1 MGSICLSQV
10 PILRCLDLARIET
23 IVLIIP
29 PALEIIF
36 SLGLVIAGW
45 GAGKKRFILAAEGP
59 IYFLLALL
67 DLICHIVPGIRD
79 SIATY
84 KTLDILIGTLLY
96 QSVPGSTADTAPAW
110 TAALSSVPL
119 FLYTTFLYLYKTTEF
134 FPLFP
139 RRFQLIGKVF
149 SLVLIP
155 ILLLTNEFASF
166 IGNTYRLVQFS
177 PFEPPV
183 PAIGNGDASM
193 QSIRD
198 FLNSLGLVLLTVYQ
212 VATFF
217 IVIVHLAAAIVNQRS
232 IEAQAN
238 EDNEAHLFR
247 GTGWMALGIKFGAI
261 ESIIGFATGSFGIF
275 FTRRFLRMISRACII
290 IGVVRGP
297 DSHEDF
303 EIMQPKRDRTPNGPA
318 TRQITISDPQ
328 LVSSSMLERDGAS
341 GRPMLQPIA
350 TFGQRN
356 RLSMQTQT
364 TNATGTYPSNSTF
377 TSPMSDAP
385 APPLP
390 SLALAIPATAAEARP
405 RPRKL
410 NLNHRRST
418 STDRGDGAHGRRA
431 RADARPAAVRQ
442 QPAQPRHHHGHG
454 LLARLAGRRAR
465 RRQLP
470 TPTAQPSAYPCPSLY
485 SCPCPMPEEEQEQYL
500 EQGYEPDLPS
510 PKPRYAYTGA
520 RGRVLSASSITS
532 DSLDY
537 VRNLSSSFTSLPPR
551 VTGKY
556 RGSVLGVVADQDE
569 GPDPRGAALE
579 RDTSGRSAQ
588 SSMSRSS
595 SVKRKP
601 PPAYEETLAADAREA
616 ELGAEEDGND
626 SDTGIDETDAV
637 RRVRAMSENS
647 VHSGQWVS
655 SSVRDSARTAMD
667 VERYRRGTTTSLASV
682 LKTPGTAGT
691 MGTMGTS
698 PDTAGALEI
707 DWIANPEVVSET
719 DEAWQR
725 SQQRRSKIKSMG
737 RAPRHRTPPPTTV
750 VFSRESVVAETEEMP
765 LDAMEKVANSARST
779 LVRKD
784 SSVTLV
790 RKDSGVLGVE
800 DTEFVRRSLIMR

>member
-1 MGSICLSQV
+1 MGSVCLSQV

-79 SIATY
+79 SIDTY
-84 KTLDILIGTLLY
+84 KTLDILI
-96 QSVPGSTADTAPAW
+96 
-110 TAALSSVPL
+110 AALSFIPL

-139 RRFQLIGKVF
+139 RRFQLLGKAF

-177 PFEPPV
+177 AFAPPV

-217 IVIVHLAAAIVNQRS
+217 IVIVRLAAAIVNQRS

-303 EIMQPKRDRTPNGPA
+303 EIMQPKRDRTPNIPA

-328 LVSSSMLERDGAS
+328 LVSSSMLERDGAN
-341 GRPMLQPIA
+341 GRPTLQPIA
-350 TFGQRN
+350 TFGQHN
-356 RLSMQTQT
+356 RLSAQTQT

-390 SLALAIPATAAEARP
+390 PLALAVPPIPAEARP

-410 NLNHRRST
+410 DLNHRRST
-418 STDRGDGAHGRRA
+418 STDRVTVHTVDGRAPTLVLRLSDDNLPNPETVMGMGYSRGSPAAERGAGNVRR
-431 RADARPAAVRQ
+431 RSSFDADAKSTRPESAYSAYTDGGAERVSMPQ
-442 QPAQPRHHHGHG
+442 PVFMPVPMPAQ
-454 LLARLAGRRAR
+454 
-465 RRQLP
+465 
-470 TPTAQPSAYPCPSLY
+470 
-485 SCPCPMPEEEQEQYL
+485 EQEARDP
-500 EQGYEPDLPS
+500 EPDLSAPQ
-510 PKPRYAYTGA
+510 PRYAYTGA

-556 RGSVLGVVADQDE
+556 RGSVLGVVADQEE
-569 GPDPRGAALE
+569 GPDPRGAPLE

-601 PPAYEETLAADAREA
+601 PPAYEETLAADERDA
-616 ELGAEEDGND
+616 ELNAEEGAYA
-626 SDTGIDETDAV
+626 SDNGSDETDAV
-637 RRVRAMSENS
+637 RRVRALSESS
-647 VHSGQWVS
+647 VRSGQWVS

-667 VERYRRGTTTSLASV
+667 VERYRRGTSVASV

-691 MGTMGTS
+691 MGSS

-707 DWIANPEVVSET
+707 DWIANPEVKSEA

-725 SQQRRSKIKSMG
+725 SQQRRSKIKSVG
-737 RAPRHRTPPPTTV
+737 RAPRHRTPPPTAV

-765 LDAMEKVANSARST
+765 LDAVEKVANSARST
-779 LVRKD
+779 LVKRD